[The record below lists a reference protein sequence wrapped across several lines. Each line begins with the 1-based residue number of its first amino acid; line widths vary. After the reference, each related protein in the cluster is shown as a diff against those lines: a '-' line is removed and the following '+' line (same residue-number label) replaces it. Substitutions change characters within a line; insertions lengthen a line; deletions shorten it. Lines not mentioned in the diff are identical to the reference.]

1 MRFQREVAQI
11 SAIVCAELKRHRGG
25 RQLKK
30 TWRIGAL
37 GAALLGLTQLAPVA
51 AAQPPGSC
59 GTAPLQGER
68 VALLIGNSAYNDW
81 EWPSLK
87 NAVNDIDYVCAAFA
101 KAGISPRIVRNAD
114 MATLDAALTRF
125 AAEAA
130 GAKSVIIYYA
140 GHGFEYGGRN
150 WLVPMEAPP
159 ATRRADVEK
168 RYLSIEAAVKR
179 VVPAGAFTLLF
190 VDACRTAEP
199 VVRIEDVN
207 VAAGDAA
214 SAPLGLLDIGQGAV
228 FYSTAK
234 GRPALDFAPV
244 GSPVSP
250 FAAAVVKELAIPGL
264 EISDYFKV
272 VSREVYKR
280 THGMDLGPQQP
291 FHYGSWFDDYY
302 LVAPPEVPAAAPVR
316 PTSAAVIPLP
326 SASAATLAARGA
338 VADPLA
344 DISLDRLAIEDE
356 PVLIADVLSRHP
368 ASKLIVLADGGHPLA
383 QQLVGYMFS
392 LGVGLKRDLPR
403 ARAYLEASAAQGFP
417 AGQQELAYLL
427 LENDPSPADVQRAY
441 DLYVAASDAG
451 FSKAKTHLAYR
462 LAAGTFGPADFVRSQ
477 ALYAEAAEKGHP
489 AAIFA
494 LTYFADTRAANLARL
509 RTIAALGNPEG
520 NHWLCEAHFAAKTLA
535 GAIEDCGVAARAGFA
550 GSRAILAD
558 AYAKGI
564 GVAADAKEAAHW
576 AKLARDLPELRKDQR
591 ELIVGI
597 GE

>member
-1 MRFQREVAQI
+1 M
-11 SAIVCAELKRHRGG
+11 G
-25 RQLKK
+25 
-30 TWRIGAL
+30 
-37 GAALLGLTQLAPVA
+37 LLQLAPLA
-51 AAQPPGSC
+51 AAQTPGSC

-114 MATLDAALTRF
+114 KPTLDAALTRF

-159 ATRRADVEK
+159 ATRRAEVEK

-190 VDACRTAEP
+190 VDACRTTEP

-250 FAAAVVKELAIPGL
+250 FAAAVVKELGIPGL
-264 EISDYFKV
+264 EISDYFKI

-280 THGMDLGPQQP
+280 THGMELGPQQP

-302 LVAPPEVPAAAPVR
+302 LVAPPEVPATAPVR
-316 PTSAAVIPLP
+316 PTAAAVIPLP
-326 SASAATLAARGA
+326 SASAAAPAVRGA

-368 ASKLIVLADGGHPLA
+368 AAEMVRLADGGHPLA

-392 LGVGLKRDLPR
+392 LGVGLKKDLPR

-427 LENDPSPADVQRAY
+427 LENDPSPADVTRAY
-441 DLYVAASDAG
+441 DLYVAASNAG

-477 ALYAEAAEKGHP
+477 TLYAEAAEKGHP

-494 LTYFADTRAANLARL
+494 LTYFADTRGANLARL

-520 NHWLCEAHFAAKTLA
+520 NHWLCEAHFAAKTLP
-535 GAIEDCGVAARAGFA
+535 GAIEDCGIAARAGFA

-591 ELIVGI
+591 ELIAGI

>member
-1 MRFQREVAQI
+1 MGFPIEMAPLPKAWADVA
-11 SAIVCAELKRHRGG
+11 ARGARRLRWVG
-25 RQLKK
+25 
-30 TWRIGAL
+30 L
-37 GAALLGLTQLAPVA
+37 GLAALFAVSPA
-51 AAQPPGSC
+51 AAQPGGC
-59 GTAPLQGER
+59 GTAPLAGER

-87 NAVNDIDYVCAAFA
+87 NAVNDIDLVCDAFR
-101 KAGISPRIVRNAD
+101 KAGIAPRIVRNAD
-114 MATLDAALTRF
+114 MQALDAALTRF

-130 GAKSVIIYYA
+130 GAKSVVIYYA

-150 WLVPMEAPP
+150 WLVPMDAPP

-190 VDACRTAEP
+190 VDACRTADP
-199 VVRIEDVN
+199 VVRIEDID

-280 THGMDLGPQQP
+280 THGMELGPQQP

-302 LVAPPEVPAAAPVR
+302 LVAPPEVPAAA
-316 PTSAAVIPLP
+316 
-326 SASAATLAARGA
+326 AATSLAAKPAAPRA
-338 VADPLA
+338 AARPAADPLA

-356 PVLIADVLSRHP
+356 PVLIADLLSRHP
-368 ASKLIVLADGGHPLA
+368 AGELVALADGGHPLA

-392 LGVGLKRDLPR
+392 FGVGLKKDMDR

-417 AGQQELAYLL
+417 AGQQELAYHL
-427 LENDPSPADVQRAY
+427 LENDPSPADVRRAY

-462 LAAGTFGPADFVRSQ
+462 LAAGTFGTPDVARSQ
-477 ALYAEAAEKGHP
+477 ALYREAAAKGHP

-494 LTYFADTRAANLARL
+494 LTYFADTRAPNLARL
-509 RTIAALGNPEG
+509 RTIAEAGNPEG
-520 NHWLCEAHFAAKTLA
+520 NHWLCEAHFADKTLA
-535 GAIEDCGVAARAGFA
+535 RAIDDCGIAARAGFA
-550 GSRAILAD
+550 GSRAILAG
-558 AYAKGI
+558 AYAKGV

-591 ELIVGI
+591 DMIAGI

>member
-1 MRFQREVAQI
+1 M
-11 SAIVCAELKRHRGG
+11 AIQA
-25 RQLKK
+25 
-30 TWRIGAL
+30 RIGAL
-37 GAALLGLTQLAPVA
+37 LTALFVAIAPTSGAS
-51 AAQPPGSC
+51 AQPSAC
-59 GTAPLQGER
+59 GDAPLEGER
-68 VALLIGNSAYNDW
+68 AALLIGNSAYNDW

-234 GRPALDFAPV
+234 GRPALDFAPI

-250 FAAAVVKELAIPGL
+250 FAAAVVKELGIPGL
-264 EISDYFKV
+264 EISDYFKI

-280 THGMDLGPQQP
+280 THGMELGPQQP

-316 PTSAAVIPLP
+316 PTAAAVIPLP
-326 SASAATLAARGA
+326 SSSAAALPSRGA
-338 VADPLA
+338 VTDPLA

-368 ASKLIVLADGGHPLA
+368 ASELIALADGGHPLA
-383 QQLVGYMFS
+383 QQLAGYMFS
-392 LGVGLKRDLPR
+392 LGVGLKKDLPR

-427 LENDPSPADVQRAY
+427 LENDPSPADVTRAY
-441 DLYVAASDAG
+441 DLYVAASNAG

-462 LAAGTFGPADFVRSQ
+462 LAAGTFGPADFARSQ
-477 ALYAEAAEKGHP
+477 ALYVEAAGKGHP

-509 RTIAALGNPEG
+509 RTIAATGNPEG
-520 NHWLCEAHFAAKTLA
+520 NHWLCEAHFAAKTLP

-564 GVAADAKEAAHW
+564 GVTADAKEAAHW

-591 ELIVGI
+591 DMIAGI

>member
-1 MRFQREVAQI
+1 MRR
-11 SAIVCAELKRHRGG
+11 
-25 RQLKK
+25 
-30 TWRIGAL
+30 RIGAL
-37 GAALLGLTQLAPVA
+37 SAALLALCCAIPA
-51 AAQPPGSC
+51 ASAQPTSTC
-59 GTAPLQGER
+59 GAAPLKGER
-68 VALLIGNSAYNDW
+68 VALLIGNSTYNDW

-87 NAVNDIDYVCAAFA
+87 NAVNDIDYVCDAFA
-101 KAGISPRIVRNAD
+101 KAGIAPRIVRNAD
-114 MATLDAALTRF
+114 MPSLDAALTRF
-125 AAEAA
+125 AAEAK

-150 WLVPMEAPP
+150 WLVPMDAPP

-179 VVPAGAFTLLF
+179 VVPQGAFTLLF
-190 VDACRTAEP
+190 VDACRTTEP
-199 VVRIEDVN
+199 VVRVEDAD
-207 VAAGDAA
+207 VAKGEAG

-250 FAAAVVKELAIPGL
+250 FAAAVVKELGIPGL

-280 THGMDLGPQQP
+280 TNGMELGPQQP

-302 LVAPPEVPAAAPVR
+302 LVAPPEVPQAPLAIPVSS
-316 PTSAAVIPLP
+316 SATGGAV
-326 SASAATLAARGA
+326 TRGA
-338 VADPLA
+338 KPVADPLA

-368 ASKLIVLADGGHPLA
+368 AAEIVALADGGHPLA
-383 QQLVGYMFS
+383 QQLAGYMFS

-403 ARAYLEASAAQGFP
+403 ARAYLEKSAAQGFP
-417 AGQQELAYLL
+417 AGQQELGYLL
-427 LENDPSPADVQRAY
+427 LENDPAPADVKRAY

-451 FSKAKTHLAYR
+451 YSKAKTHLAYR
-462 LAAGTFGPADFVRSQ
+462 LAAGTFGPADYVRSQ

-494 LTYFADTRAANLARL
+494 LTYFADTRAANMARL
-509 RTIAALGNPEG
+509 RELADAGNPEG
-520 NHWLCEAHFAAKTLA
+520 NHWLCEAHFAAKTLG
-535 GAIEDCGVAARAGFA
+535 GAIADCGIAARAGFA

-558 AYAKGI
+558 AFAKGV
-564 GVAADAKEAAHW
+564 GVAADLKEAAHW

-591 ELIVGI
+591 DLIAGT

>member
-1 MRFQREVAQI
+1 MGK
-11 SAIVCAELKRHRGG
+11 L
-25 RQLKK
+25 
-30 TWRIGAL
+30 WRAGVL
-37 GAALLGLTQLAPVA
+37 GAALLALLCLAPA
-51 AAQPPGSC
+51 AAAAC
-59 GTAPLQGER
+59 GTAPVTGDR

-87 NAVNDIDYVCAAFA
+87 NAVNDIDHVCDAFA
-101 KAGISPRIVRNAD
+101 KAGIAPRIVRNAD

-125 AAEAA
+125 ASEAA
-130 GAKSVIIYYA
+130 GAKSVIVYFA

-150 WLVPMEAPP
+150 WLVPMDAPP

-168 RYLSIEAAVKR
+168 RYLSIETVVKR
-179 VVPAGAFTLLF
+179 VVPQGAFTLLF
-190 VDACRTAEP
+190 VDACRTSDP
-199 VVRIEDVN
+199 VVRVED
-207 VAAGDAA
+207 ADIAKGEAG

-250 FAAAVVKELAIPGL
+250 FAAAVVKELGIPGL

-280 THGMDLGPQQP
+280 TLGMELGPQQP

-302 LVAPPEVPAAAPVR
+302 LVAPPEVPGAPSVT
-316 PTSAAVIPLP
+316 PASAAV
-326 SASAATLAARGA
+326 SGAAAARGA
-338 VADPLA
+338 KPAVDPLA
-344 DISLDRLAIEDE
+344 DISPDRLAIEDE
-356 PVLIADVLSRHP
+356 PILIADMLSRHR
-368 ASKLIVLADGGHPLA
+368 ASEIVALADGGHPLA
-383 QQLVGYMFS
+383 QQLAGYMLS
-392 LGVGLKRDLPR
+392 LGVGLKKDMPR

-427 LENDPSPADVQRAY
+427 LENDPAPADVKRAY
-441 DLYVAASDAG
+441 DLYVAASNAG

-462 LAAGTFGPADFVRSQ
+462 LAAGTFGAADFVRSQ

-494 LTYFADTRAANLARL
+494 LTYFPDTRAANLARL
-509 RTIAALGNPEG
+509 RAIADAGNPEG
-520 NHWLCEAHFAAKTLA
+520 SHWLCEAHFADKSLAK
-535 GAIEDCGVAARAGFA
+535 AIEDCGVAARAGFA
-550 GSRAILAD
+550 GSRAILAN
-558 AYAKGI
+558 AYAEGM
-564 GVAADAKEAAHW
+564 GVAADAREAAHW

-591 ELIVGI
+591 DLIAGI

>member
-1 MRFQREVAQI
+1 MA
-11 SAIVCAELKRHRGG
+11 KRSR
-25 RQLKK
+25 L
-30 TWRIGAL
+30 
-37 GAALLGLTQLAPVA
+37 AALFAAFFTLLWAAPMA
-51 AAQPPGSC
+51 AAQAPAC
-59 GTAPLQGER
+59 GIAPLQGER

-87 NAVNDIDYVCAAFA
+87 NAVNDIDFVCEAFA
-101 KAGISPRIVRNAD
+101 RAGISPRIVRNAD
-114 MATLDAALTRF
+114 MPALDAALTRF
-125 AAEAA
+125 AAEAK

-168 RYLSIEAAVKR
+168 RYLSIEQAVKR
-179 VVPAGAFTLLF
+179 VVPPGAFTLLF

-207 VAAGDAA
+207 IAAGDAA

-250 FAAAVVKELAIPGL
+250 FAAAVVKELGIPGL
-264 EISDYFKV
+264 EISDYFKI

-280 THGMDLGPQQP
+280 TYGMELGPQQP

-302 LVAPPEVPAAAPVR
+302 LVAPPELPAAAPAQ
-316 PTSAAVIPLP
+316 PASAVAVVPLPLALP
-326 SASAATLAARGA
+326 SAASARGA
-338 VADPLA
+338 AADPLA

-356 PVLIADVLSRHP
+356 PILIADVLSRHP
-368 ASKLIVLADGGHPLA
+368 AADLIGLADGGHPLA
-383 QQLVGYMFS
+383 QQLAGYMFS
-392 LGVGLKRDLPR
+392 LGVGLKKDLPR
-403 ARAYLEASAAQGFP
+403 ARNYLEASAAQGFP

-427 LENDPSPADVQRAY
+427 LAHDPSPADVKRAY
-441 DLYVAASDAG
+441 DLYVAASSAG

-494 LTYFADTRAANLARL
+494 LTYFPDTRAANLARL
-509 RTIAALGNPEG
+509 RSIAAAGNPEG
-520 NHWLCEAHFAAKTLA
+520 NHWLCEAHFADKALA
-535 GAIEDCGVAARAGFA
+535 GAIEDCGIAARAGFA

-558 AYAKGI
+558 AFAKGI
-564 GVAADAKEAAHW
+564 GVAADPREASHW
-576 AKLARDLPELRKDQR
+576 AKLARDLPELRQDQR
-591 ELIVGI
+591 DLIAGI

>member
-1 MRFQREVAQI
+1 MARE
-11 SAIVCAELKRHRGG
+11 S
-25 RQLKK
+25 
-30 TWRIGAL
+30 RIGAL
-37 GAALLGLTQLAPVA
+37 FAALFTLLWAAPMA
-51 AAQPPGSC
+51 TAQTPVC
-59 GTAPLQGER
+59 GTAPLHGER
-68 VALLIGNSAYNDW
+68 VALLIGNGAYNDW

-87 NAVNDIDYVCAAFA
+87 NAVNDIDYVCEAFA
-101 KAGISPRIVRNAD
+101 RAGISPRIVRNAD
-114 MATLDAALTRF
+114 MPALDAALTSF
-125 AAEAA
+125 AAEAK

-159 ATRRADVEK
+159 ATRRADIEK
-168 RYLSIEAAVKR
+168 RYLSIEQAVKR
-179 VVPAGAFTLLF
+179 VVPPGAFTLLF

-199 VVRIEDVN
+199 VVRIEDVD

-244 GSPVSP
+244 GSSVSP
-250 FAAAVVKELAIPGL
+250 FAAAVVKELGIPGL
-264 EISDYFKV
+264 EISDYFKI

-280 THGMDLGPQQP
+280 TYGMELGPQQP

-302 LVAPPEVPAAAPVR
+302 LVAPPELLAAAPAK
-316 PTSAAVIPLP
+316 PASAVAVIPLP
-326 SASAATLAARGA
+326 SPRPTASVARGA
-338 VADPLA
+338 AADPLA

-368 ASKLIVLADGGHPLA
+368 AADLIGLADGGHPLA
-383 QQLVGYMFS
+383 QQLAGYMFS
-392 LGVGLKRDLPR
+392 LGIGVKKDLPR
-403 ARAYLEASAAQGFP
+403 ARTYLEASAAQGFP

-427 LENDPSPADVQRAY
+427 LANDPSPADVKRAY
-441 DLYVAASDAG
+441 DLYVAASSAG

-462 LAAGTFGPADFVRSQ
+462 LTAGTFGPADFVRSQ

-494 LTYFADTRAANLARL
+494 LTYFPDTRAANLVRL
-509 RTIAALGNPEG
+509 RSIAAAGNPEG
-520 NHWLCEAHFAAKTLA
+520 NHWLCEAHFADKTLT
-535 GAIEDCGVAARAGFA
+535 GAIEDCGIAARAGFA

-558 AYAKGI
+558 AFAKGI
-564 GVAADAKEAAHW
+564 GVAIDAKEASHW
-576 AKLARDLPELRKDQR
+576 AKLARDLPELRQDQR
-591 ELIVGI
+591 DLIAGI

>member
-1 MRFQREVAQI
+1 MVERMRAGVLLGAVLAALF
-11 SAIVCAELKRHRGG
+11 
-25 RQLKK
+25 
-30 TWRIGAL
+30 GAL
-37 GAALLGLTQLAPVA
+37 PA
-51 AAQPPGSC
+51 AAQTPMC
-59 GTAPLQGER
+59 GDAPLQGDR

-87 NAVNDIDYVCAAFA
+87 NAVNDIDHVCAAFQ
-101 KAGISPRIVRNAD
+101 KAGIAPRIVRNAD
-114 MATLDAALTRF
+114 MGTLDAALTRF

-130 GAKSVIIYYA
+130 SAKSVILYYA

-150 WLVPMEAPP
+150 WLVPMDAPP

-168 RYLSIEAAVKR
+168 RYLSIERAVER
-179 VVPAGAFTLLF
+179 VVPNGAFTLVF

-199 VVRIEDVN
+199 VVRIADVDS
-207 VAAGDAA
+207 ASGEAG

-264 EISDYFKV
+264 EIGDYFKV

-280 THGMDLGPQQP
+280 THGMELGPQQP
-291 FHYGSWFDDYY
+291 FHYGSWFEDYY
-302 LVAPPEVPAAAPVR
+302 LVEPPVIPAQAAVRSPVR
-316 PTSAAVIPLP
+316 PMSAPPLP
-326 SASAATLAARGA
+326 PSLGNVRGPA
-338 VADPLA
+338 PDPLA

-356 PVLIADVLSRHP
+356 PVLIAEILSRHP
-368 ASKLIVLADGGHPLA
+368 AAKLVALADGGHPLA
-383 QQLVGYMFS
+383 QQLAGYMFS
-392 LGVGLKRDLPR
+392 LGVGVKKDVAR
-403 ARAYLEASAAQGFP
+403 ARAYLEKSAAQGFP
-417 AGQQELAYLL
+417 AGQQELGYLL
-427 LENDPSPADVQRAY
+427 LENEPSPADVKRAY
-441 DLYVAASDAG
+441 ELYVAASNAG
-451 FSKAKTHLAYR
+451 FSKAKTHLAYQ
-462 LAAGTFGPADFVRSQ
+462 LTVGTFGPPDFARSQ

-494 LTYFADTRAANLARL
+494 LTFFPDTRAANLKRL
-509 RTIAALGNPEG
+509 RVLADAGNPEG
-520 NHWLCEAHFAAKTLA
+520 NHWLCEAHFADKTLA
-535 GAIEDCGVAARAGFA
+535 AAIADCGVAARAGFA

-558 AYAKGI
+558 AYAKGT
-564 GVAADAKEAAHW
+564 GVAADPREATHW

-591 ELIVGI
+591 ELIAGI

>member
-1 MRFQREVAQI
+1 MVERVRVGVFWGAML
-11 SAIVCAELKRHRGG
+11 AALF
-25 RQLKK
+25 
-30 TWRIGAL
+30 GAL
-37 GAALLGLTQLAPVA
+37 PA
-51 AAQPPGSC
+51 AAQTFSC
-59 GTAPLQGER
+59 GDAPLQGDR

-87 NAVNDIDYVCAAFA
+87 NAVNDIDHVCEAFR
-101 KAGISPRIVRNAD
+101 KAGIAPRIVRNAN
-114 MATLDAALTRF
+114 MPTLDAALTRF

-130 GAKSVIIYYA
+130 GAKSVILYYA

-150 WLVPMEAPP
+150 WLVPMDAPP

-168 RYLSIEAAVKR
+168 RYLSIEAAVER
-179 VVPAGAFTLLF
+179 VVPKGAFTLVF

-199 VVRIEDVN
+199 VVRIADVDTGRGE
-207 VAAGDAA
+207 AG
-214 SAPLGLLDIGQGAV
+214 SAPLGLLDIAQGAV

-264 EISDYFKV
+264 EIGDYFKV

-280 THGMDLGPQQP
+280 THGMELGPQQP

-302 LVAPPEVPAAAPVR
+302 LVAPPDIPARAADGPPVR
-316 PTSAAVIPLP
+316 PMSAPPLP
-326 SASAATLAARGA
+326 PSMGSARGPA
-338 VADPLA
+338 ADPLA

-368 ASKLIVLADGGHPLA
+368 AAKLVALADGGHPLA

-392 LGVGLKRDLPR
+392 LGVGVRKDVAR
-403 ARAYLEASAAQGFP
+403 ARVYLEKSAAQGFP
-417 AGQQELAYLL
+417 AGQQELGYLL

-441 DLYVAASDAG
+441 ELYLAASNAG
-451 FSKAKTHLAYR
+451 FSKAKTHLAYQ
-462 LAAGTFGPADFVRSQ
+462 LTVGTFGQPDFTRSQ

-494 LTYFADTRAANLARL
+494 LTFFPDTRAANLARL
-509 RTIAALGNPEG
+509 RALADAGNPEG
-520 NHWLCEAHFAAKTLA
+520 HHWLCEAHFADKTLA
-535 GAIEDCGVAARAGFA
+535 AAIDDCGVAARAGFA
-550 GSRAILAD
+550 GSRAILAH
-558 AYAKGI
+558 AYAKGT
-564 GVAADAKEAAHW
+564 GVAADAREAAHW
-576 AKLARDLPELRKDQR
+576 ARLARDLPEIRKDQR
-591 ELIVGI
+591 ELIAGI